1 MQHQAIV
8 AAPALRPTR
17 EVRRRRAAIHL
28 AVLVAAALCAT
39 GCTGGTGGVSSM
51 APPTASP
58 PTATV
63 SSGSV
68 DDRGARSDAVL
79 AAVPADGPGCS
90 AAAAMEG
97 RVVWADARGL
107 ADVAAGT
114 PLTPATRFDIASVS
128 KQFTATAVLLLSFDG
143 ALALTD
149 PLSAH
154 VAGLPTWADRVSIDQ
169 LIHHTSGIPDYDL
182 LLTQRGIPITTPTTQ
197 QDALDVLAGV
207 TDLKFEPGTT
217 HEYSNSNYLLLA
229 EVVTAASGQ
238 PLGEFLARRV
248 YEPLHLDMA
257 VQPGDRAADVAV
269 GYQKLNQQLS
279 PVDPQWQQVGDGAV
293 ITTPTELARWGDN
306 YRTGQ
311 VGGPRLLAAI
321 TDGSVPTA
329 TDPQA
334 PRYGAGVYLLPNGF
348 LGHNGGWGGHLTVLT
363 ISPDRRTTLAVSC
376 NRDDD
381 QDGWQNLLG
390 GLHDIWFTG

>member
-1 MQHQAIV
+1 MQ
-8 AAPALRPTR
+8 
-17 EVRRRRAAIHL
+17 
-28 AVLVAAALCAT
+28 
-39 GCTGGTGGVSSM
+39 
-51 APPTASP
+51 
-58 PTATV
+58 
-63 SSGSV
+63 
-68 DDRGARSDAVL
+68 
-79 AAVPADGPGCS
+79 
-90 AAAAMEG
+90 G
-97 RVVWADARGL
+97 RVVWASARGL
-107 ADVAAGT
+107 ADVASGT
-114 PLTPATRFDIASVS
+114 PLTTATRFDIASVS

-154 VAGLPTWADRVSIDQ
+154 VAGLPAWADRVSIDQ

-182 LLTQRGIPITTPTTQ
+182 LLTQRGIPVTTPTTQ
-197 QDALDVLAGV
+197 QDALDVVAGV
-207 TDLKFEPGTT
+207 TDLKFEPGST

-229 EVVTAASGQ
+229 EVVQAASGQ
-238 PLGEFLARRV
+238 PLGQFLASRV
-248 YEPLHLDMA
+248 FKPLHLDMA

-269 GYQKLNQQLS
+269 GYQRLNRQLS

-311 VGGPRLLAAI
+311 VGGPQLLAAI
-321 TDGSVPTA
+321 TDRSVATA

-381 QDGWQNLLG
+381 QDMWQNLLG
-390 GLHDIWFTG
+390 GLHDIWFAG

>member
-1 MQHQAIV
+1 
-8 AAPALRPTR
+8 
-17 EVRRRRAAIHL
+17 
-28 AVLVAAALCAT
+28 
-39 GCTGGTGGVSSM
+39 M

-63 SSGSV
+63 PASGSV

-107 ADVAAGT
+107 ADVASGT

-182 LLTQRGIPITTPTTQ
+182 LLTQRGIPLTTPTTQ

-229 EVVTAASGQ
+229 EVVKAASGQ

-248 YEPLHLDMA
+248 YEPLHLDMT